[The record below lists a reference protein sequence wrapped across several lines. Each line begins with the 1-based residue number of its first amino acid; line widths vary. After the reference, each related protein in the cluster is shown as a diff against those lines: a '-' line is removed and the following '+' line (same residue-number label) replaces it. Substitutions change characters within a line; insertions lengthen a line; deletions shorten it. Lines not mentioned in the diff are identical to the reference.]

1 MAFLLDTVTVSE
13 LRKGTRTNPAVLA
26 WQESEVAA
34 PAYLSVITMNEIRYG
49 ILKQKRRDPK
59 FAELLEVWYASL
71 VSQPVVFPLLGVDL
85 PISELAADF
94 RGNEGLSYADSLIA
108 ATAKV
113 HSLTLATR
121 NTADFAAT
129 GIALFNPWDFEA

>member
-26 WQESEVAA
+26 WQVSEAA
-34 PAYLSVITMNEIRYG
+34 DPAYLSVITMNEIRYG
-49 ILKQKRRDPK
+49 ILKQKRRDRK

-71 VSQPVVFPLLGVDL
+71 VSQPLVFPLLGVDL
-85 PISELAADF
+85 PIAELAADF

>member
-13 LRKGTRTNPAVLA
+13 LRKGTRINPTVLA
-26 WQESEVAA
+26 WQESEAA
-34 PAYLSVITMNEIRYG
+34 DPAYLSVITMNEIRYG
-49 ILKQKRRDPK
+49 ILKQKRRDRK

-71 VSQPVVFPLLGVDL
+71 VSQPVVFQLLGVDL
-85 PISELAADF
+85 PIAELAADF

>member
-26 WQESEVAA
+26 WQVSEAAA

-49 ILKQKRRDPK
+49 ILKQKRRDRK

-85 PISELAADF
+85 PIAELAADF
-94 RGNEGLSYADSLIA
+94 RENEGLSYADSLIA
-108 ATAKV
+108 ATARV
-113 HSLTLATR
+113 HRLTLATR